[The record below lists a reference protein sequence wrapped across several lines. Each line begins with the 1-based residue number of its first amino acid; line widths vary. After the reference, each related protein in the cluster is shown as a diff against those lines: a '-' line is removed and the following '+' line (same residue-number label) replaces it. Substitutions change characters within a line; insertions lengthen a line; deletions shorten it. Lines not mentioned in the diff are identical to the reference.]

1 MNKQNNYTPEELELL
16 EAAGFN
22 TDDNSSEEENNDI
35 NTDNSADKSGNP
47 DNIKAD
53 PQTAA
58 VDNPDNS
65 ADNTQPQNNEPAN
78 TQTTPLILGKFKSVD
93 ELINAYTNLE
103 SYSGRQASQI
113 SELNQKLSANVPA
126 NGNSPVPSQN
136 TKITQ
141 DFFQNVTD
149 EQLQDYMVSNPK
161 EFFNYLINDV
171 VLRAR
176 NEVSRDNSVNDY
188 VQKFFSDNPD
198 MAGYIDEFKSLTEEI
213 GNPEYA
219 LNIIRGKKAGNLT
232 SLLSDER
239 FIQDNLNN
247 GNLDSLLSDDKIAS
261 RLSNNVKQKII
272 DEYVKG
278 LEASKSNVNLMNN
291 SSGAISK
298 LPPKSY
304 GNMYEMHDDAVEF
317 LKQLEKERK

>member
-1 MNKQNNYTPEELELL
+1 MNKTNNYTPEELELL
-16 EAAGFN
+16 EAAGVN
-22 TDDNSSEEENNDI
+22 MEDNNEEKQSNDI
-35 NTDNSADKSGNP
+35 NTDNPQNNEDPN
-47 DNIKAD
+47 NINAD

-65 ADNTQPQNNEPAN
+65 ADNTQPQNNEPADA
-78 TQTTPLILGKFKSVD
+78 QTTPLILGKFKNVD

-149 EQLQDYMVSNPK
+149 EQLQDYMVSNPR
-161 EFFNYLINDV
+161 EFFNHLISDV
-171 VLRAR
+171 VARAR
-176 NEVSRDNSVNDY
+176 NEVNRDNSVNDY
-188 VQKFFSDNPD
+188 VNNFFNENPD

-219 LNIIRGKKAGNLT
+219 LNIIRGKKAGNLNN
-232 SLLSDER
+232 LFADER